1 MSQTSPLRG
10 RKVWKRRNPVVT
22 ARSGEGLLTEPT
34 AVGRQSWQHIPT
46 DRVFGERRRI
56 PPEAQALQP
65 SAMSTASPRLRVPPV
80 ASLSDERKRGKSE
93 FGANVTEP
101 GIDPMGWP
109 PLLRSTRFGHVISG
123 RRMAARGM
131 RTRSRRYG

>member
-56 PPEAQALQP
+56 PPEAEALQP
-65 SAMSTASPRLRVPPV
+65 FGNVHGPRLRVPPV
-80 ASLSDERKRGKSE
+80 ASLSDERER
-93 FGANVTEP
+93 
-101 GIDPMGWP
+101 
-109 PLLRSTRFGHVISG
+109 
-123 RRMAARGM
+123 
-131 RTRSRRYG
+131 